1 MHGGG
6 MQPLSWYTDR
16 SKNTL
21 YGGAGRDFLSGA
33 EGDEVLY
40 GGDDEMLWGGGG
52 EDVLYGGDS
61 NDHFDTTSDRQR
73 DELYCGEG
81 KDDYFADSLDY
92 VSRSCEVK
100 RTVAWH

>member
-1 MHGGG
+1 

-40 GGDDEMLWGGGG
+40 GGDEMLWGGGG

-61 NDHFDTTSDRQR
+61 NDHFDTTTAICR
-73 DELYCGEG
+73 
-81 KDDYFADSLDY
+81 KADLS
-92 VSRSCEVK
+92 K
-100 RTVAWH
+100 G